1 MEAILSDPELRVRLR
16 PQAQGNRK
24 HGQRETA
31 SRICD
36 VIGVI
41 SESLEDPCSAPL
53 DY

>member
-16 PQAQGNRK
+16 PPALGNRK
-24 HGQRETA
+24 QREA
-31 SRICD
+31 AFRVCD

-41 SESLEDPCSAPL
+41 SESLEDPCSGPL

>member
-16 PQAQGNRK
+16 PQVQGNRK
-24 HGQRETA
+24 HVQHEKV
-31 SRICD
+31 SWICD

-41 SESLEDPCSAPL
+41 SESLEDPCSASL